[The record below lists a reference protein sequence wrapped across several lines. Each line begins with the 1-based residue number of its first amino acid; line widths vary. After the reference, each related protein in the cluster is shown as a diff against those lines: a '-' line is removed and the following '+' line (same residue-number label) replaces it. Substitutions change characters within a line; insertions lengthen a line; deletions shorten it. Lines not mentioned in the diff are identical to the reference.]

1 MAAEERLILILPGF
15 FPFPLIGT
23 SGDIDQLNPLQ
34 IRQFWFT
41 TFDLLDLLPKTLNPV
56 GPKNRGAYRL
66 MDRFSKSEIQVK
78 KFLEKK

>member
-41 TFDLLDLLPKTLNPV
+41 TFDLLPKTLNPV

>member
-41 TFDLLDLLPKTLNPV
+41 TFDLLPKTLNPV
-56 GPKNRGAYRL
+56 GPKNRGAYN
-66 MDRFSKSEIQVK
+66 
-78 KFLEKK
+78 